1 MRTIAAVPATGLL
14 AGAVSGLILSD
25 PHDAF
30 FYVTLS
36 ASFVAVMFA
45 WMLGRTRWFAF
56 AIAALF
62 FSGGALLG
70 GDAWR
75 HAWRPPLRIAFE
87 QIADRDEA
95 FMVLEG
101 VVRSDA
107 VRTAAGVS
115 LRVDVD
121 LARAFQASETSQP
134 PDPARLKASPYST
147 DGARAFQASGGILVT
162 VVGSLV
168 SQQVTDWRA
177 GRRVRMPVVLR
188 RPSRYLDPGVP
199 DHEREL
205 ARRGT
210 TLVGTV
216 KSGALVEIV
225 ARGGWIDEWLSAVRA
240 FARRVIAESV
250 GRWSAQSAA
259 IVAAIAVG
267 DRAGLDPD
275 VQHRLQEAGTYH
287 VIAISGGNI
296 AILAGLL
303 LGAFRTAGWLGRSA
317 MLSSIALLVVYAR
330 LVGGGASVDR
340 ATLMAVVYFAGR
352 AFDQRSPPLNTL
364 ALVAALLVGADPL
377 SVVDPAFILTFGAT
391 LAIIVVV
398 PVVTSGIPA
407 GTAAQ
412 NAKNAK
418 NAKKNLA
425 GIRRSLIAMF
435 AASVAAEA
443 MLFPVGALVF
453 SRVTFAG
460 LALNFLAIPMM
471 AVAQIAGMAVVPI
484 ALVSHTAAAATGWI
498 AHIGADGLV
507 RSADLVRLAPAVA
520 FRVAPPPWP
529 IVIIYYIG
537 LVAAWSL
544 RRSGARSVRR
554 AWAVAATIAALWI
567 LVDPRTLVAARGDG
581 LLHVTFIDVGQG
593 DSAFVR
599 FPHGGTLLVD
609 AGGLASSGT
618 FDIGDRVVAPVIRDA
633 AFRRLDSMALTHG
646 DPDHIGGALSIV
658 REFRPREVWEGIPV
672 PRFEPLMR
680 LRIAAQASGA
690 RWANVY
696 AGNRIAIDG
705 VDLIAYHPLPAEWE
719 RQKVRNDDSLVLEL
733 RWRDV
738 SVLLTGDIGK
748 AIEHTLAATIPP
760 ARLRVLKVPHH
771 GSLTSS
777 TTEFIEAVHP
787 TVAVFS
793 VGRGNHFGH
802 PVPEVVERYR
812 EAGAAIFRTDVDG
825 AVMVDADGVSLSVHT
840 FAGRRFSPSP

>member
-1 MRTIAAVPATGLL
+1 
-14 AGAVSGLILSD
+14 
-25 PHDAF
+25 
-30 FYVTLS
+30 
-36 ASFVAVMFA
+36 
-45 WMLGRTRWFAF
+45 
-56 AIAALF
+56 
-62 FSGGALLG
+62 
-70 GDAWR
+70 
-75 HAWRPPLRIAFE
+75 
-87 QIADRDEA
+87 
-95 FMVLEG
+95 
-101 VVRSDA
+101 
-107 VRTAAGVS
+107 
-115 LRVDVD
+115 
-121 LARAFQASETSQP
+121 
-134 PDPARLKASPYST
+134 
-147 DGARAFQASGGILVT
+147 
-162 VVGSLV
+162 
-168 SQQVTDWRA
+168 
-177 GRRVRMPVVLR
+177 MPVVLR

-275 VQHRLQEAGTYH
+275 VQRRLQEAGTYH

-507 RSADLVRLAPAVA
+507 
-520 FRVAPPPWP
+520 
-529 IVIIYYIG
+529 
-537 LVAAWSL
+537 
-544 RRSGARSVRR
+544 
-554 AWAVAATIAALWI
+554 
-567 LVDPRTLVAARGDG
+567 
-581 LLHVTFIDVGQG
+581 
-593 DSAFVR
+593 
-599 FPHGGTLLVD
+599 
-609 AGGLASSGT
+609 
-618 FDIGDRVVAPVIRDA
+618 
-633 AFRRLDSMALTHG
+633 
-646 DPDHIGGALSIV
+646 
-658 REFRPREVWEGIPV
+658 
-672 PRFEPLMR
+672 
-680 LRIAAQASGA
+680 
-690 RWANVY
+690 
-696 AGNRIAIDG
+696 
-705 VDLIAYHPLPAEWE
+705 
-719 RQKVRNDDSLVLEL
+719 
-733 RWRDV
+733 
-738 SVLLTGDIGK
+738 
-748 AIEHTLAATIPP
+748 
-760 ARLRVLKVPHH
+760 
-771 GSLTSS
+771 
-777 TTEFIEAVHP
+777 
-787 TVAVFS
+787 
-793 VGRGNHFGH
+793 
-802 PVPEVVERYR
+802 
-812 EAGAAIFRTDVDG
+812 
-825 AVMVDADGVSLSVHT
+825 
-840 FAGRRFSPSP
+840 